1 MGVLSNQRSLIQCG
15 ENLVMINH
23 LEFGKELFYQLA
35 LARFGGNTKAYLGNV
50 GSNGG
55 VNIQTAIAQALQCE
69 DDLLQH
75 DEHDG
80 NAGIN
85 DICHRGMLLEVNDR
99 NNKLAH
105 QATACLIGAVTML
118 EEYFSIRIEFRKS
131 NKESISSCR
140 TNNDDVTGDAILTC
154 LPVLLDGHRPQ
165 QHALPIFLL
174 RLATQVDWTKE
185 KRCFHGISKEIGNF
199 YAMLP
204 SQPEDLNSYVQ
215 HNLFPAFS
223 YLLLPSKDQV
233 RNGYYTNMSKLSTLY
248 KVFERC

>member
-23 LEFGKELFYQLA
+23 LEFAKELFYQLA
-35 LARFGGNTKAYLGNV
+35 LARFGDNAKAYLGNV

-75 DEHDG
+75 DEHYG
-80 NAGIN
+80 NAGTN
-85 DICHRGMLLEVNDR
+85 YICHRGMLEVNDT

-105 QATACLIGAVTML
+105 QATACLIESSTML

-131 NKESISSCR
+131 NEESISSCR

-165 QHALPIFLL
+165 QRKLL
-174 RLATQVDWTKE
+174 
-185 KRCFHGISKEIGNF
+185 F
-199 YAMLP
+199 
-204 SQPEDLNSYVQ
+204 
-215 HNLFPAFS
+215 
-223 YLLLPSKDQV
+223 
-233 RNGYYTNMSKLSTLY
+233 
-248 KVFERC
+248 